1 MCISV
6 FIIRWRRAWGLELF
20 GWARQ
25 VARWPINIS
34 IVSISVKAI
43 SIHSH
48 QSIKILHQLWDSAS
62 PPKCHGQCPSDTI
75 SYHSVRNIWFSLL
88 ATACWCDSWGQLCVN
103 QHRLSRTLFQQ
114 NLNTWFLRWL
124 INIWCFQTKYSLL
137 DERDIG
143 LVHRFNKKSPT
154 MLFKILN
161 NFPLPGSHLKQGQK
175 LTEMGA
181 VRGEKKNQ
189 DRSHSSCLCQGSLR
203 SATSMRRDEPVDNMF
218 TIFSGI
224 ESDNHLLLTVT
235 VKIWMLTLMMLMLPL
250 KIKMLTVMTKV
261 YISGSDTVVE

>member
-34 IVSISVKAI
+34 IVSISISVSVKAI

-114 NLNTWFLRWL
+114 NLNTWMWVLAL
-124 INIWCFQTKYSLL
+124 IDQYVMFSDQ
-137 DERDIG
+137 
-143 LVHRFNKKSPT
+143 
-154 MLFKILN
+154 IL
-161 NFPLPGSHLKQGQK
+161 
-175 LTEMGA
+175 
-181 VRGEKKNQ
+181 
-189 DRSHSSCLCQGSLR
+189 SSGWTRHWACPQ
-203 SATSMRRDEPVDNMF
+203 VQ
-218 TIFSGI
+218 
-224 ESDNHLLLTVT
+224 
-235 VKIWMLTLMMLMLPL
+235 
-250 KIKMLTVMTKV
+250 
-261 YISGSDTVVE
+261 

>member
-1 MCISV
+1 MYISV

-103 QHRLSRTLFQQ
+103 HHRLSRTLFQQ
-114 NLNTWFLRWL
+114 NLNTWMWVLAL
-124 INIWCFQTKYSLL
+124 IDQYLMFSDQ
-137 DERDIG
+137 
-143 LVHRFNKKSPT
+143 
-154 MLFKILN
+154 IL
-161 NFPLPGSHLKQGQK
+161 
-175 LTEMGA
+175 
-181 VRGEKKNQ
+181 
-189 DRSHSSCLCQGSLR
+189 SSGWTRHWACPQ
-203 SATSMRRDEPVDNMF
+203 VQ
-218 TIFSGI
+218 
-224 ESDNHLLLTVT
+224 
-235 VKIWMLTLMMLMLPL
+235 
-250 KIKMLTVMTKV
+250 
-261 YISGSDTVVE
+261 